1 MPNKRRARRKPEPI
15 ILRTPIECSS
25 AFPSRWEQENI
36 SRQTNDRLQA
46 VYDYYGVDRKKR
58 SSASKLIELMAIDRF
73 PAAFERRVI
82 GYPKTKKPR
91 WTADAKTHLLE
102 FMRERPEG
110 ETQEAAAQ
118 RYIKLYCP
126 ERSSAK
132 GIVAEYHRAQKWE
145 RDGSPLTREELD
157 DITDW
162 VLEREAEIRRGK

>member
-1 MPNKRRARRKPEPI
+1 MPSKTRSGRKPVPR
-15 ILRTPIECSS
+15 ILETPIECSS
-25 AFPSRWEQENI
+25 AFPSKREQEKI
-36 SRQTNDRLQA
+36 SRQTKDRLQA

-58 SSASKLIELMAIDRF
+58 SSASKLIELMAIDCF

-82 GYPKTKKPR
+82 GYPKTKKPK

-102 FMRERPEG
+102 FMRERPDG

-118 RYIKLYCP
+118 RYIKLYCQ
-126 ERSSAK
+126 ERGSAK

-145 RDGSPLTREELD
+145 RDGSRLTQEELD